1 MSRFGIR
8 RILKQLVMG
17 NDKPLKSP
25 TVSPPTSP
33 STYPSTSPSVS
44 SGSSDSPQV
53 SSKDKAVEVPSSSN
67 SSKEPAVPVVK
78 PQAKNTT
85 SKEPEAV
92 SEKDAK
98 ILKHRRRTK
107 VALLKLIQKK
117 GGTAS
122 LGDMHDLAEKR
133 FFIAHKAFSDLMEE
147 MVAEDIV
154 HYDWSSQEA
163 TITQNG
169 IELLETS

>member
-8 RILKQLVMG
+8 RKLKKMVMG
-17 NDKPLKSP
+17 NEPTPTSSKTP
-25 TVSPPTSP
+25 TVPPQGSFSSPNGSM
-33 STYPSTSPSVS
+33 
-44 SGSSDSPQV
+44 GSSSTVISPQKV
-53 SSKDKAVEVPSSSN
+53 LSPKKIDIPKPKDA
-67 SSKEPAVPVVK
+67 EPP
-78 PQAKNTT
+78 
-85 SKEPEAV
+85 

-98 ILKHRRRTK
+98 ILKHRKRTK
-107 VALLKLIQKK
+107 VALLKLTQKK

-122 LGDMHDLAEKR
+122 LGDLHDLAEKR

-163 TITQNG
+163 TITQTG

>member
-8 RILKQLVMG
+8 RKLKKMVMG
-17 NDKPLKSP
+17 DEPTSTSSTVPTVQSQGSSSSRNSPVKGPSTAKSP
-25 TVSPPTSP
+25 KTIQ
-33 STYPSTSPSVS
+33 
-44 SGSSDSPQV
+44 SPQKV
-53 SSKDKAVEVPSSSN
+53 DIPKPKDA
-67 SSKEPAVPVVK
+67 EPL
-78 PQAKNTT
+78 
-85 SKEPEAV
+85 

-98 ILKHRRRTK
+98 ILKHRKRTK

-122 LGDMHDLAEKR
+122 LGDLHDLAEKR